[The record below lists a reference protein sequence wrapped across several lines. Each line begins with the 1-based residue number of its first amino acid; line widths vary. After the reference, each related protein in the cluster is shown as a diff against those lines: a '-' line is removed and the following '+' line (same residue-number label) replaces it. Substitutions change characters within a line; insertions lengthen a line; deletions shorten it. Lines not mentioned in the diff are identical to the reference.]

1 MTDDSAV
8 ALGFDFGLRRIGVA
22 VGSRATGSSS
32 PTASVPCRDGRPDWL
47 AIGRIVE
54 EWRPAVLVVGL
65 PYNMDGSESEMTRRA
80 RRFGHRLEARFRV
93 PVAFVDE
100 RLSSREARERLSDR
114 RRRGERPRVRKHEVD
129 ELAAAIILENWLNAI
144 GQKEPSE

>member
-1 MTDDSAV
+1 
-8 ALGFDFGLRRIGVA
+8 
-22 VGSRATGSSS
+22 
-32 PTASVPCRDGRPDWL
+32 
-47 AIGRIVE
+47 
-54 EWRPAVLVVGL
+54 
-65 PYNMDGSESEMTRRA
+65 MDGSESEMTRRA

-114 RRRGERPRVRKHEVD
+114 RRRGERPRVRKHDVD
-129 ELAAAIILENWLNAI
+129 ELAAAIILENWLNGI